1 MFLYLFVD
9 MGHVLRCR
17 DLPNLV
23 CAKTFP
29 LLFCSMVT
37 KNLPNEWIL
46 LYVSKKSFLT
56 LTEFECGIGLYRPLQ
71 TNSFWQNQ
79 LSCQGLYSVVESNVF
94 YFQFYAILGVIS
106 LYQEFSLDEQ
116 VTSAFELRPVST
128 KIRFVIDMLEMNES
142 HIWYRH
148 VSRLPR
154 GLDLQKI

>member
-1 MFLYLFVD
+1 MNF
-9 MGHVLRCR
+9 
-17 DLPNLV
+17 
-23 CAKTFP
+23 A
-29 LLFCSMVT
+29 
-37 KNLPNEWIL
+37 
-46 LYVSKKSFLT
+46 LYVSKKLFLT

-79 LSCQGLYSVVESNVF
+79 LSCQGLYSVVKSNVF

-116 VTSAFELRPVST
+116 VTSAFELRPVSI

-142 HIWYRH
+142 HIWCGH

-154 GLDLQKI
+154 GSRLAKNLGWVLKDLHSQKLASFREAVSTVGIDIYHPEIH